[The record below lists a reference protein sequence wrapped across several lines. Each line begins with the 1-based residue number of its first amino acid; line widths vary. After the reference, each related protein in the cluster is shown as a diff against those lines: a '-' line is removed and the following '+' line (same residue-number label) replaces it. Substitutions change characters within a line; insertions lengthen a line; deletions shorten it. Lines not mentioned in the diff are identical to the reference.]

1 MINLRQVGKDWK
13 LSEGQRLLINLDSFN
28 SKLHAYWL
36 QSWPYHLS
44 KWKLS
49 KWLLSAHHHI
59 ALFVDQKNIH
69 WCLSHFFF
77 FWLCQILVAAWQIF
91 SCSLWDLVSL
101 SGIKPRPSALGMW
114 SLRDWTTREILV
126 YYTSTQL
133 FYLCL
138 SVYSILIIFQIK
150 DLYNH
155 LEH

>member
-1 MINLRQVGKDWK
+1 MHTDSKADPTLPPFKVETQQMVVVCPSSYCTVCRSKYTLMFIT
-13 LSEGQRLLINLDSFN
+13 LL
-28 SKLHAYWL
+28 
-36 QSWPYHLS
+36 
-44 KWKLS
+44 
-49 KWLLSAHHHI
+49 LL
-59 ALFVDQKNIH
+59 L
-69 WCLSHFFF
+69 LLFFF
-77 FWLCQILVAAWQIF
+77 FWLCQILVAAWEIF
-91 SCSLWDLVSL
+91 SCSLWDLVSW

-138 SVYSILIIFQIK
+138 SVYSLLIIFQIK